1 MPNATNIPSI
11 VQGNTFSLA
20 IPLQI
25 YAIEDNE
32 LVLHDYTPESGD
44 DITIRLKGD
53 RRNYT
58 YKPSTN
64 GNTAFAQLGGNE
76 LCGVYAIMVE
86 IVKDDDT
93 RLTSFRLQQ
102 LKIVASID
110 DLTATEIVDGVE
122 QDVLYLDPEIF
133 IAGKDG
139 RGIVSIVKTATSGL
153 VDTYTITYT
162 DNTTSTFNVTNGKD
176 GEDGAQGVGIADI
189 AKTGTS
195 GNVDTYTITMTDGT
209 TYTFTVTNGAG
220 GSQVQADWAQTDTT
234 AVDFIKNKPIIDS
247 APTDNSPNLV
257 TSGGVYTALSSKAD
271 KTELPLV
278 VEMTNNNNV
287 IICDTSV
294 TDIYTAYSAGRG
306 VFAHFDGGQAPLLMC
321 GQSMVV
327 FSWFDDTTENFV
339 IGSTSNNTDTWMM
352 TSIELQEALVSGT
365 NIKTINNTSLL
376 GSGDIA
382 MPTKTSDLTN
392 DSNFASI
399 PFVTIDSRHTT
410 FNTYDTICG
419 NGNDVPLT
427 SGQLLLVYINTAM
440 IAGDYQLYLNL
451 DQAHSYQ
458 VTSNKAVN
466 NLTTTSGQSAVKCK
480 DYPQYSRLLLQYNGS
495 MWVVV
500 ASGTA
505 PIDISTK
512 QDTLVSGTNIKSI
525 NSASILGS
533 GNLDLLTPNFCP
545 IIEDTR
551 SSAVA
556 AITGV
561 APFASLV
568 DGQRIMLK
576 VAQNIP
582 NNPTLTLTLSGGS
595 ATSAIP
601 MYTNYKSTPLTT
613 GWNNNIRA
621 GSYIELVYES
631 TDNRWIMVG
640 QKDSDTTYPAI
651 SQSNINQGTNT
662 NNGVITSKLFH
673 DNAYIVEETYSSGS
687 LKANK
692 FYDFGTVSSALT
704 IPTLDATDDLVSNAL
719 NIYALRF
726 IAGADNISIT
736 FPTGV
741 EVDDTPTI
749 NTGDYVEIMIN
760 LYVENNTNHF
770 YASIKVWQAQ

>member
-64 GNTAFAQLGGNE
+64 GNTAFAHLGGNE
-76 LCGVYAIMVE
+76 LCGVYAVMVE

-162 DNTTSTFNVTNGKD
+162 DNTTSTFQVTN
-176 GEDGAQGVGIADI
+176 GEDGAQGVGIANI

-220 GSQVQADWAQTDTT
+220 GSQIQADWAQTDTT
-234 AVDFIKNKPIIDS
+234 AVDYIKNKPIVDN
-247 APTDNSPNLV
+247 APTDNSTNLV
-257 TSGGVYTALSSKAD
+257 TSGGVYDA
-271 KTELPLV
+271 LPLMV
-278 VEMTNNNNV
+278 TITDTNNV
-287 IICDTSV
+287 ITCDTSIA
-294 TDIYTAYSAGRG
+294 DIYAAYSAGRD
-306 VFAHFDGGQAPLLMC
+306 VFAHLNGGGQAALLAC
-321 GQSMVV
+321 NQYAVAFNWLYG
-327 FSWFDDTTENFV
+327 TTAVFV
-339 IGSTSNNTDTWMM
+339 IGSNNGNADSWLKNE
-352 TSIELQEALVSGT
+352 IELQEYLVSGD
-365 NIKTINNTSLL
+365 NIKTINSIPLL

-382 MPTKTSDLTN
+382 MPTKTSDLAN

-427 SGQLLLVYINTAM
+427 SGQLLLVYISTAM

-505 PIDISTK
+505 PIDISGK

-525 NSASILGS
+525 NSSSILSS
-533 GNLDLLTPNFCP
+533 GNLDLLTPNYCP
-545 IIEDTR
+545 ILADTR
-551 SSAVA
+551 TSVTGT
-556 AITGV
+556 ITAD
-561 APFASLV
+561 APFATLT
-568 DGQRIMLK
+568 DGQKIIIKLAYS
-576 VAQNIP
+576 VNANAAIQ
-582 NNPTLTLTLSGGS
+582 LTLSGG
-595 ATSAIP
+595 
-601 MYTNYKSTPLTT
+601 TT
-613 GWNNNIRA
+613 TA
-621 GSYIELVYES
+621 AIELWGCNKTESKRLTSGTYRTDAMMECVYNQN
-631 TDNRWIMVG
+631 DNKWWVIGML
-640 QKDSDTTYPAI
+640 DSDTINAVVSFSDI
-651 SQSNINQGTNT
+651 STESNFVRQVTGK
-662 NNGVITSKLFH
+662 VMH
-673 DNAYIVEETYSSGS
+673 DNCYIVDVDGYTTPPSS
-687 LKANK
+687 LDPNK
-692 FYDFGTVSSALT
+692 IYDFGTVSSALT
-704 IPTLDATDDLVSNAL
+704 IPDFSASSGSLTGLVSNAL
-719 NIYALRF
+719 NFYALRF
-726 IAGADNISIT
+726 IAGADGISIT

-760 LYVENNTNHF
+760 LYVSGGTNYF
-770 YASIKVWQAQ
+770 YASIKVWQAQQ